1 MAEDAVMSEPFSA
14 WDSLVTGQKTRN
26 LVNKVDSSL
35 ANNGHKSIIH
45 AYLQP
50 WTCSKSLSKA
60 GNFRDPIR
68 DRKPNY
74 REKICSSSESN
85 DVDLVLRRLQQLSI
99 STQGAGVRAEVEDV
113 ADEY

>member
-1 MAEDAVMSEPFSA
+1 MSEPFSA
-14 WDSLVTGQKTRN
+14 LNSLVTGQNTRN

-68 DRKPNY
+68 DRKPHY

-85 DVDLVLRRLQQLSI
+85 GAIYYRRTVTTRRKLKSDVRDCRGLAVHQ
-99 STQGAGVRAEVEDV
+99 A
-113 ADEY
+113 